1 MTITYTWSI
10 TSLKTAPALEGLS
23 DVVTGIRF
31 NYTGTDENGNTHTFN
46 GAVPVGAPDS
56 ENFKPLAELTEA
68 EVIAWAQA
76 NHPTDHMNS
85 VIERAIAKQVAPTD
99 VEVALPW
106 APAVETSASG
116 SLPE

>member
-1 MTITYTWSI
+1 MAITYTWSI
-10 TSLKTAPALEGLS
+10 TSLKTAPTLEGLS

-31 NYTGTDENGNTHTFN
+31 NYTGTDENGNSHTFN
-46 GAVPVGAPDS
+46 GAVPVGAPDA

-99 VEVALPW
+99 VETAMPW
-106 APAVETSASG
+106 APVVETPESG
-116 SLPE
+116 SLAE

>member
-1 MTITYTWSI
+1 MAITYTWSI

-56 ENFKPLAELTEA
+56 ENFKALAELTEA

-99 VEVALPW
+99 VEVSLPW
-106 APAVETSASG
+106 APALETPASG